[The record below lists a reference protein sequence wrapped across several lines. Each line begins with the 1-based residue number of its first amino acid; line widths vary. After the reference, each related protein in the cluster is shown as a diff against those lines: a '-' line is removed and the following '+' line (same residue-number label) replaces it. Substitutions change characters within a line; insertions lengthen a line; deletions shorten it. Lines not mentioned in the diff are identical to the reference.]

1 MKKTWFILAILFSL
15 YLIVSLSRS
24 IWQLYK
30 AGDQVFEVETVK
42 QVEINRNLVL
52 KKELEA
58 SKSGDFVERQA
69 RDKLNMSRPGEVALI
84 VPDPTSPKLP
94 STSLGTSRGAGNEQE
109 NKIVVEETN
118 WRKWIRL
125 FE

>member
-24 IWQLYK
+24 IWQLYR
-30 AGDQVFEVETVK
+30 AGDAVYEAEKVKRVE
-42 QVEINRNLVL
+42 QSRSLDL

-69 RDKLNMSRPGEVALI
+69 RDKLNMARPGEVTLI
-84 VPDPTSPKLP
+84 VPEVKNGDDRKQDN
-94 STSLGTSRGAGNEQE
+94 R
-109 NKIVVEETN
+109 IIVEEAN

>member
-30 AGDQVFEVETVK
+30 AGDQVFEAEKVK
-42 QVEINRNLVL
+42 QVEVNRNLEL

-58 SKSGDFVERQA
+58 SKSGDFVERAA
-69 RDKLNMSRPGEVALI
+69 RDKLNMARPGEVALI
-84 VPDPTSPKLP
+84 VPDVK
-94 STSLGTSRGAGNEQE
+94 NEDDRKQD
-109 NKIVVEETN
+109 NRIIVEEAN

>member
-15 YLIVSLSRS
+15 YLIVSLTRS

-30 AGDQVFEVETVK
+30 AGDQVFEVEKVK
-42 QVEINRNLVL
+42 QVELNRNLEL

-69 RDKLNMSRPGEVALI
+69 RDKLNMGRPGEVVLI
-84 VPDPTSPKLP
+84 VPDPTSPRL
-94 STSLGTSRGAGNEQE
+94 RGAGSEQE
-109 NKIVVEETN
+109 SKIVVQEAN
-118 WRKWIRL
+118 WRKWVRL

>member
-1 MKKTWFILAILFSL
+1 MKRTWFILAILFSL

-30 AGDQVFEVETVK
+30 AGDQVFEAEKVK
-42 QVEINRNLVL
+42 QAEVSRNLEL

-58 SKSGDFVERQA
+58 SKSGDFVERAA
-69 RDKLNMSRPGEVALI
+69 RDKLNMARPGEVALI
-84 VPDPTSPKLP
+84 VPDVKKQENS
-94 STSLGTSRGAGNEQE
+94 EQE
-109 NKIVVEETN
+109 NKIIVEEAN

>member
-24 IWQLYK
+24 IWQLYR
-30 AGDQVFEVETVK
+30 AGDQVFEAEKVKHVEV
-42 QVEINRNLVL
+42 NRNLEL

-58 SKSGDFVERQA
+58 SKSGDFVERVA
-69 RDKLNMSRPGEVALI
+69 RDKLNMARPGEVALI
-84 VPDPTSPKLP
+84 VPDVK
-94 STSLGTSRGAGNEQE
+94 NEDDSKQD
-109 NKIVVEETN
+109 NKIIVEEAN
-118 WRKWIRL
+118 YRKWIRL

>member
-24 IWQLYK
+24 IWQLYRS
-30 AGDQVFEVETVK
+30 GDAVFEAEKVK
-42 QVEINRNLVL
+42 QMEVNRNLEL

-58 SKSGDFVERQA
+58 SKSGDFVERAA
-69 RDKLNMSRPGEVALI
+69 RDKLNMARPDEVALI
-84 VPDPTSPKLP
+84 VPEIKVHNDRKQEDKMTV
-94 STSLGTSRGAGNEQE
+94 NE
-109 NKIVVEETN
+109 VN
-118 WRKWIRL
+118 WRKWVRL

>member
-30 AGDQVFEVETVK
+30 AGDQVFEAEKIKITEEK
-42 QVEINRNLVL
+42 RNEEL

-58 SKSGDFVERQA
+58 SKSGDFVEKQA
-69 RDKLNMSRPGEVALI
+69 RDKLNMVRPNEVVLI
-84 VPDPTSPKLP
+84 VPDTGVKKEKKEEVLVI
-94 STSLGTSRGAGNEQE
+94 QE
-109 NKIVVEETN
+109 PNLRQWV
-118 WRKWIRL
+118 RL